1 MSAMIEARLES
12 DSMMTS
18 AQVLRAYLLEARYE
32 FLRLLRTPSFA
43 LPTILF
49 PAMFYLLFG
58 IVLNHASHGF
68 DPAAYLLATYCAFGV
83 MAPGLFG
90 FGVVVAM
97 EREQGLLTLKRAL
110 PMPPGA
116 YLFAKMTMAMLFA
129 ALVTLI
135 LMTLAATLG
144 HVRMPLAN
152 WSALLLTDVL
162 GVLPFCAIGLFIGT
176 LVGGQGAPAVVN
188 LIYLPMSFLS
198 GLWMPL
204 NVLPKFLQRL
214 APLWPS
220 THLGQI
226 ALSVSGIGGDRRTA
240 LHALVLAA
248 FAVFF
253 FAIARRRLARSG

>member
-1 MSAMIEARLES
+1 MMQTVVAMPRSREI
-12 DSMMTS
+12 
-18 AQVLRAYLLEARYE
+18 RAYLLEARCE

-49 PAMFYLLFG
+49 PSMFYVLFG
-58 IVLNHASHGF
+58 VVLRGSGHGL
-68 DPAAYLLATYCAFGV
+68 DAAKYLLATYSVFGV

-116 YLFAKMTMAMLFA
+116 YLFAKMVMAMLFA
-129 ALVTLI
+129 ALITLL
-135 LMTLAATLG
+135 LMAIGFVLG
-144 HVRMPLAN
+144 HVRMPLEN
-152 WSALLLTDVL
+152 WLALLVTDIL
-162 GVLPFCAIGLFIGT
+162 GVLPFCAIGLLIGT

-198 GLWMPL
+198 GLWIPL
-204 NVLPKFLQRL
+204 PMLPKLLQQI

-220 THLGQI
+220 AHLGRI
-226 ALSVSGIGGDRRTA
+226 ALAVSGTGGDGRIG
-240 LHALVLAA
+240 LHAAVLAG
-248 FAVFF
+248 FALVFF
-253 FAIARRRLARSG
+253 LIARRRLARAG

>member
-1 MSAMIEARLES
+1 MDTTLTMPRSRTI
-12 DSMMTS
+12 
-18 AQVLRAYLLEARYE
+18 RAYLLEARYE

-49 PAMFYLLFG
+49 PSMFYLLFG
-58 IVLNHASHGF
+58 VALSSSVHGI
-68 DPAAYLLATYCAFGV
+68 DAAKYLLATYSVFGV

-116 YLFAKMTMAMLFA
+116 YLFAKMAMAMLFA
-129 ALVTLI
+129 ALITLL
-135 LMTLAATLG
+135 LMALAAGLG
-144 HVRMPLAN
+144 HVRMPLQN
-152 WSALLLTDVL
+152 WLGLMCVDVV
-162 GVLPFCAIGLFIGT
+162 GVLPFCALGLFVGT

-198 GLWMPL
+198 GLWIPL
-204 NVLPKFLQRL
+204 PMLPKFLQQI

-226 ALSVSGIGGDRRTA
+226 ALSVSGMGGDGRIV
-240 LHALVLAA
+240 LHAAVLAGLT
-248 FAVFF
+248 AVFF
-253 FAIARRRLARSG
+253 LIARRRLARTG

>member
-1 MSAMIEARLES
+1 MMQTAVAMPRSRAIH
-12 DSMMTS
+12 
-18 AQVLRAYLLEARYE
+18 AYLLEAGYE

-49 PAMFYLLFG
+49 PSMFYLLFG
-58 IVLNHASHGF
+58 VVLSGSVRGV
-68 DPAAYLLATYCAFGV
+68 DAAKYLLATYSVFGV

-116 YLFAKMTMAMLFA
+116 YLFAKMVMAMLFA
-129 ALVTLI
+129 ALITLL
-135 LMTLAATLG
+135 LMAIGIVLG
-144 HVRMPLAN
+144 HVRMPLEN
-152 WSALLLTDVL
+152 WLALLVTDIL
-162 GVLPFCAIGLFIGT
+162 GVLPFCAIGLLIGT

-198 GLWMPL
+198 GLWLPL
-204 NVLPKFLQRL
+204 RFLPKFLQQT

-220 THLGQI
+220 THLGRI
-226 ALSVSGIGGDRRTA
+226 ALAMAGIGNDGRIA
-240 LHALVLAA
+240 WHAAVLAG
-248 FAVFF
+248 FALIFF
-253 FAIARRRLARSG
+253 LIARRRLAQTG

>member
-1 MSAMIEARLES
+1 MDAVIAMPRARI
-12 DSMMTS
+12 
-18 AQVLRAYLLEARYE
+18 LRAYLLEARYE

-49 PAMFYLLFG
+49 PVMFYLLFG
-58 IVLNHASHGF
+58 IVLNHAGHGF
-68 DPAAYLLATYCAFGV
+68 NPAAYMLATYSAFGV

-116 YLFAKMTMAMLFA
+116 YLFAKMAMAMLFA
-129 ALVTLI
+129 ALVTLV
-135 LMTLAATLG
+135 LMAVAVSLG
-144 HVRMPLAN
+144 HVRMPAAN
-152 WSALLLTDVL
+152 WGALLVADML
-162 GVLPFCAIGLFIGT
+162 GVLPFCAIGLYVGT

-198 GLWMPL
+198 GLWLPL
-204 NVLPKFLQRL
+204 FLLPKFLQGT

-226 ALSVSGIGGDRRTA
+226 VLGVSGQGGDHRLA
-240 LHALVLAA
+240 LHAWVLIG
-248 FAVFF
+248 FTLCFSL
-253 FAIARRRLARSG
+253 IARRRLARAG

>member
-1 MSAMIEARLES
+1 MMQTAIAMPRSRAF
-12 DSMMTS
+12 
-18 AQVLRAYLLEARYE
+18 RAYLLESRYE

-49 PAMFYLLFG
+49 PSMFYLLFG
-58 IVLNHASHGF
+58 VVLAGSERGF
-68 DPAAYLLATYCAFGV
+68 DAAKYMLATYSVFGV

-116 YLFAKMTMAMLFA
+116 YLVAKMVMAMLFA
-129 ALVTLI
+129 ALITLL
-135 LMTLAATLG
+135 LMALGFILG
-144 HVRMPLAN
+144 HVRMPPGN
-152 WSALLLTDVL
+152 WLALLAVDTL
-162 GVLPFCAIGLFIGT
+162 GVLPFCAIGLLIGT

-188 LIYLPMSFLS
+188 LVYLPMSFLS
-198 GLWMPL
+198 GLWLPL
-204 NVLPKFLQRL
+204 RLLPEIQQQN

-226 ALSVSGIGGDRRTA
+226 ALSVTGVGHDGRIA
-240 LHALVLAA
+240 WHAVVLAG
-248 FAVFF
+248 FTLLFF
-253 FAIARRRLARSG
+253 LVARRRLARSG

>member
-1 MSAMIEARLES
+1 MMQTAIAMPRSRALH
-12 DSMMTS
+12 
-18 AQVLRAYLLEARYE
+18 AYLLESRYE

-58 IVLNHASHGF
+58 VVLAGSERGF
-68 DPAAYLLATYCAFGV
+68 DAAKYMLATYSVFGV

-116 YLFAKMTMAMLFA
+116 YLVAKMVMAMLFA
-129 ALVTLI
+129 ALITLL
-135 LMTLAATLG
+135 LMALGFILG
-144 HVRMPLAN
+144 HVRMPPGN
-152 WSALLLTDVL
+152 WLALLAVDTL
-162 GVLPFCAIGLFIGT
+162 GVLPFCAIGLLIGT

-188 LIYLPMSFLS
+188 LVYLPMSFLS
-198 GLWMPL
+198 GLWLPL
-204 NVLPKFLQRL
+204 RLLPEILQQT

-226 ALSVSGIGGDRRTA
+226 ALSVTGVGHDGRIA
-240 LHALVLAA
+240 WHAAVLAG
-248 FAVFF
+248 FTLFF
-253 FAIARRRLARSG
+253 FLIARRRLARSG